1 MRLKK
6 MLGIKLIIFTILA
19 TNLQV
24 FTANAGGG
32 CGSTTPE
39 ISRSLVKPGETFT
52 VDYSFIHYDSDINY
66 ADVSIA
72 PEVNFSSSIVFLRK
86 KMEFRSLDSNKWALF
101 RATFQVP
108 NDFVGNQNLQAVI
121 IHPRCGGKTKDITYG
136 PYLTIQSSN
145 DIPTCT
151 IEELQVNDYSVRSGE
166 PFKVGFKVISSLQD
180 LKPIIELTDYLGI
193 KTFTPRLAGA
203 SGSDVKVYEATLTY
217 SENYQYP
224 YGAIARAEVKGFCNS
239 SGRRQI
245 IGTLG
250 YVTSQAMIQPT
261 YPGSVCEIEGSKII
275 TNTEQATSEE
285 LLCVRD
291 SQRGKSL
298 NWMNDAMIEK
308 ISPKSST
315 FEPCQKI
322 FATKTAMSQK
332 FFCVMLEN
340 QMVWAVEK
348 NINLSMWQELK
359 SIQDAKSKSLN
370 NLVLKAKKSN
380 PAKVSAIESLWSEY
394 NQSISNVP
402 SSMQDTVQEFIFIDT
417 QFDTYLQRLNSL
429 ISTVDKEAPP
439 QNKIFSITCT
449 KGKVIKKVTGIA
461 PKCPNGYKK
470 K

>member
-1 MRLKK
+1 
-6 MLGIKLIIFTILA
+6 
-19 TNLQV
+19 
-24 FTANAGGG
+24 
-32 CGSTTPE
+32 
-39 ISRSLVKPGETFT
+39 
-52 VDYSFIHYDSDINY
+52 
-66 ADVSIA
+66 
-72 PEVNFSSSIVFLRK
+72 
-86 KMEFRSLDSNKWALF
+86 
-101 RATFQVP
+101 
-108 NDFVGNQNLQAVI
+108 
-121 IHPRCGGKTKDITYG
+121 
-136 PYLTIQSSN
+136 
-145 DIPTCT
+145 
-151 IEELQVNDYSVRSGE
+151 
-166 PFKVGFKVISSLQD
+166 
-180 LKPIIELTDYLGI
+180 
-193 KTFTPRLAGA
+193 
-203 SGSDVKVYEATLTY
+203 
-217 SENYQYP
+217 
-224 YGAIARAEVKGFCNS
+224 
-239 SGRRQI
+239 
-245 IGTLG
+245 
-250 YVTSQAMIQPT
+250 
-261 YPGSVCEIEGSKII
+261 
-275 TNTEQATSEE
+275 
-285 LLCVRD
+285 
-291 SQRGKSL
+291 
-298 NWMNDAMIEK
+298 MNGAMIEK